1 MQADNDAESEG
12 EEMGAL
18 GSLFVE
24 VESGE
29 AVGTVLTEPGDWINS
44 EQQQATQEAT
54 LQVPNNAFHPFY
66 FDWPSGL
73 HILRMS

>member
-1 MQADNDAESEG
+1 MQADNDAEPEG

-18 GSLFVE
+18 GSLFEE

-29 AVGTVLTEPGDWINS
+29 ADGTALTEPGDWSNS

-54 LQVPNNAFHPFY
+54 LQVAINAHHPF
-66 FDWPSGL
+66 
-73 HILRMS
+73 